1 MGVLVVRHVDS
12 ADRCPAQDP
21 YRGVMLLNHLSR
33 PSVARFGLK
42 IRGEAVVKG
51 EHTMYLIVEAS
62 DERQLQK
69 FLAPFEGAG
78 SVEVYPAS
86 TCSGV
91 VAAGGCGAPAPASGL
106 VPALDAEIPSE
117 DVS

>member
-33 PSVARFGLK
+33 PSVAEFGLK
-42 IRGEAVVKG
+42 IQGEAVVKG

-62 DERQLQK
+62 DEHQLQK

-86 TCSGV
+86 TSSGV
-91 VAAGGCGAPAPASGL
+91 VAPGDSGPPL
-106 VPALDAEIPSE
+106 PGTQLLPP
-117 DVS
+117 